1 VERRPRV
8 QFIHGLE
15 GSPQGTKARLLAEH
29 FETRTPAMD
38 TGDFEACVALQ
49 AEVAERF
56 RPDVLVGSSFGG
68 AVAVALL
75 QRGLWRGPTLLLA
88 QAARSLGLDLWLPE
102 GVTVWIVHG
111 SRDDLVPPEESRA
124 LARTGSPGR
133 VRLLE
138 VDDDHP
144 LHASVDAGELLR
156 WVRQLSQEK
165 VPGAEAAE
173 AAEVQ
178 GPDARDGP
186 ETSASR
192 SAAIDHAVDLPG
204 RGPTWVRDIPGPAGA
219 PTVVLLHGLG
229 ATARLNWGPSFRPL
243 SRHFRVLALDHRGH
257 GRGLRTRR
265 FRLEDCADDAV
276 HAAEA
281 RGVERFAA
289 AGYSMGGPIASLA
302 WRRHPDRVAGLVLC
316 ATARHFA
323 ARPVA
328 RAARLLLP
336 LAEGGARLVPALAHR
351 RLLERMLAR
360 VEHPELRERIRQEFI
375 GHHPATV
382 IQAAGALGRFSSHD
396 WIGSVRVP
404 VAVVVTTRDDLV
416 PPVRQRKLA
425 ASIPGAEVF
434 EVEGDHGA
442 CVAVPER
449 FTPALVEACRSVAR
463 RGGLVGA

>member
-1 VERRPRV
+1 VRV

-29 FETRTPAMD
+29 FEARTPAMD
-38 TGDFEACVALQ
+38 TGDFEGCVTLQ

-88 QAARSLGLDLWLPE
+88 QAARSQGLDLWLPE

-111 SRDDLVPPEESRA
+111 SRDDLVPPEQSRA

-144 LHASVDAGELLR
+144 LHASVEGGELLR
-156 WVRQLSQEK
+156 WVEELAQER
-165 VPGAEAAE
+165 GASAGGEEGVA
-173 AAEVQ
+173 Q
-178 GPDARDGP
+178 DARDGRDAP
-186 ETSASR
+186 DAPPAT
-192 SAAIDHAVDLPG
+192 IDHAVDLPG
-204 RGPTWVRDIPGPAGA
+204 RGPTWVRDIPGPPGA
-219 PTVVLLHGLG
+219 PAVVLLHGLG

-281 RGVERFAA
+281 RGVERFVA

-323 ARPVA
+323 PRPVA
-328 RAARLLLP
+328 RAARVLLP
-336 LAEGGARLVPALAHR
+336 LAAGGARLVPALARR
-351 RLLERMLAR
+351 RLLERMLVR
-360 VEHPELRERIRQEFI
+360 VEHPELRERIREEFT

-416 PPVRQRKLA
+416 PPVRQHKLA
-425 ASIPGAEVF
+425 ASIPGAEVY

-463 RGGLVGA
+463 RGGLVDG